1 MPSTVRGG
9 RGETEALATGLH
21 LGASRQPPRARAR
34 RVLSLVASRRGWI
47 AGIGLLLALL
57 LFLTAY
63 PLAMLVYGSLHTTPP
78 GMAGTFSLDGYRA
91 MLSTTNAVVLL
102 NTVALS
108 LVKTVLAML
117 LALFLA
123 WIVARTD
130 TPGRGTLEVLITL
143 PFYIPPILTAMAWG
157 MLGTPKGGLIN
168 LAWTSLTGSREPLV
182 NIYSYGGVVWHMMQY
197 STPFLFLLMVGAFK
211 SMDPALEESS
221 RMSGASTWT
230 TFRRVTLGLM
240 LPVTTSAFLLS
251 FIRGVES
258 FESALI
264 FGTPAGIEVITT
276 EIYHLIHHT
285 NTPDYQQATA
295 LALGIM
301 VLMFGLVAW
310 QWRLLGGRS
319 FFTVTGKGYAPRV
332 TRLGRWRWATFA
344 FCALF
349 FAVTV
354 VLPVAQLILSSFF
367 KFFGFYRTSMITLDH
382 YHAAWSNRLLWRA
395 LGNTVLLGV
404 LGATATM
411 MLGGIVAYVL
421 VRTRFVAR
429 RVLEVLAWLPWM
441 MPGMVLGVGF
451 LWAYALMP
459 GPIQLYGT
467 LWALLVA
474 YVTLGTPLAV
484 RTMAGAFAQLAHD
497 LEECS
502 RVHGAAWWTTFRRI
516 LLALAWPAFAVGW
529 ILIFFIILRELSASI
544 LLYSVG
550 NEVLSVV
557 VMRLWTEG
565 KAGQVS
571 VIALVMLLLIFLFRF
586 VESRLVR
593 SHLAQ
598 RRS

>member
-1 MPSTVRGG
+1 MLHFLLR
-9 RGETEALATGLH
+9 RHLA
-21 LGASRQPPRARAR
+21 P
-34 RVLSLVASRRGWI
+34 VLLVVF
-47 AGIGLLLALL
+47 L

-78 GMAGTFSLDGYRA
+78 GAPGTFNLDGYRA
-91 MLSTTNAVVLL
+91 MLTRDNGLVLL
-102 NTVALS
+102 NTIGLS
-108 LVKTVLAML
+108 LVKTMLALVLAV
-117 LALFLA
+117 FLA

-130 TPGRGTLEVLITL
+130 TPGRGALEVLISL

-157 MLGTPKGGLIN
+157 MLATPKGGLIN
-168 LAWTSLTGSREPLV
+168 LAWSGLTGRRTPLV

-197 STPFLFLLMVGAFK
+197 STPFLFLLIVGALK

-221 RMSGASTWT
+221 RMSGASAWT

-240 LPVTTSAFLLS
+240 LPVTTSAFILS

-258 FESALI
+258 FESALV

-276 EIYHLIHHT
+276 QIYHLIHHVS
-285 NTPDYQQATA
+285 TPDYPQATA

-301 VLMFGLVAW
+301 ALMFGLVAW

-319 FFTVTGKGYAPRV
+319 FFTVTGKGYTPRV
-332 TRLGRWRWATFA
+332 TRLGRWRWVTFA
-344 FCALF
+344 VCVLF
-349 FAVTV
+349 FVVTV
-354 VLPVAQLILSSFF
+354 VLPVGQLVLGSFF
-367 KFFGFYRTSMITLDH
+367 KFFGFYRTSMLTVEH
-382 YHAAWSNRLLWRA
+382 YTAVWQNRLVWRA
-395 LGNTVLLGV
+395 LGNTLLLGL
-404 LGATATM
+404 LGATGTM
-411 MLGGIVAYVL
+411 LLGALVAYVL
-421 VRTRFVAR
+421 VRTRVGLR
-429 RVLEVLAWLPWM
+429 PLIEVLAWLPWM
-441 MPGMVLGVGF
+441 MPGMVLAVGF

-474 YVTLGTPLAV
+474 YVSLGTPLAV
-484 RTMAGAFAQLAHD
+484 RTMAGAFSQLALD

-550 NEVLSVV
+550 NEVLAVV

-571 VIALVMLLLIFLFRF
+571 VIALVMLALVFVFRF
-586 VESRLVR
+586 GERRLVR
-593 SHLAQ
+593 THLSA
-598 RRS
+598 S